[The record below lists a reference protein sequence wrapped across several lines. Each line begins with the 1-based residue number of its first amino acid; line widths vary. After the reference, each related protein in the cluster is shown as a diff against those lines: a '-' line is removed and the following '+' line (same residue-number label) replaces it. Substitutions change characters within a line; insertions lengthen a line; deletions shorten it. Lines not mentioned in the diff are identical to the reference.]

1 MKWRVA
7 RWCSSFITPAEY
19 ASRIPGDSVLK
30 ENELRLC
37 CPVSRRPGLSDSR
50 KRGAKR
56 LRPEGA
62 EWTVSGSDRAE
73 KPHSGLACFVLLGHS
88 TMFEILE
95 ARFLAPDVKLFR
107 IQAPRI
113 ARKRQAGQFVI
124 LRVHEHGERIPI
136 TIADSDAGRGDI
148 TIVVQGIGKT
158 TKLLNSLGAG
168 HAILDVV
175 GPLGKP
181 SEVERFGTACVI
193 GGGVGAAIAYPTA
206 VALKRAGNRVISIL
220 GGRTRELVVLEDEI
234 RATSDALHVTTD
246 DGSYGEKGLVTDRL
260 KALLETGERIDYVLA
275 IGPIPMMRAVAETTR
290 PHGIKTVVSLNSVM
304 VDGTGM
310 CGGCRVSI
318 DGKSQFACVDGPE
331 FDAHHVD
338 FQNLANRNA
347 MYREMESRALEEFF
361 ARPEKDLALVPGHEC
376 RLLAQADAVKP

>member
-1 MKWRVA
+1 
-7 RWCSSFITPAEY
+7 
-19 ASRIPGDSVLK
+19 
-30 ENELRLC
+30 
-37 CPVSRRPGLSDSR
+37 
-50 KRGAKR
+50 
-56 LRPEGA
+56 
-62 EWTVSGSDRAE
+62 
-73 KPHSGLACFVLLGHS
+73 
-88 TMFEILE
+88 MFQILE

-136 TIADSDAGRGDI
+136 TIADSDAERGDV

-158 TKLLNSLGAG
+158 TKLLNSLDAG
-168 HAILDVV
+168 DSIRDVV

-206 VALKRAGNRVISIL
+206 VALKQAGNRVVSIL
-220 GGRTRELVVLEDEI
+220 GGRTRDLVILEDQL
-234 RATSDALHVTTD
+234 RSTSDTLHVTTD
-246 DGSYGEKGLVTDRL
+246 DGSYGEKGLVTDKL
-260 KALLETGERIDYVLA
+260 KALLDAGEKIDYVLA

-290 PHGIKTVVSLNSVM
+290 PHGIKTVVSLNSIM

-310 CGGCRVSI
+310 CGGCRVSVF
-318 DGKSQFACVDGPE
+318 GKSQFACVDGPE
-331 FDAHHVD
+331 FDAHQVD

-347 MYREMESRALEEFF
+347 MYREMESRSLQEFL
-361 ARPEKDLALVPGHEC
+361 AHPEKDLSLVPGHEC
-376 RLLAQADAVKP
+376 RLLAQADSAKAESEGVSA